1 MSNPNSQLD
10 GLGSF
15 NQSSENA
22 GTIKYGAFLNAARN
36 TGSIALSATF
46 GNTSQ
51 NLGTI
56 GDVLP
61 ITTATIVQSN
71 SANWDST
78 YTTVMQNS
86 AMWALSGGTITETVF
101 SDIVAS
107 VSSVMFNTDSF
118 VLTTDPRL
126 SDIPMGIEA
135 YTYLQSN
142 SGDFI
147 IEGDARLSDART
159 PLSHT
164 HDASAIT
171 SGTLDV
177 GRIPVLPSMEVV
189 VVEGIMYDNNAFYNT
204 DENTVIDGFTYVL
217 SSIAKGTVVTTTD
230 GYRYVYKGTGGKR
243 FANSYIQL
251 ADVTPEWNVVANK
264 PSTFNP
270 SSHTH
275 AISEVDGLSS
285 MLSDV
290 VANSA
295 QWGSGTIEGHI
306 AYTFVSDTS
315 SSIVY
320 TTDPRLSDA
329 RPPTPHYHDMMDIN
343 GLNAAL
349 DLKTNLSEFSSL
361 KTTVTA
367 NSGTWNRGA
376 QGYTAFTYLT
386 ANSANI
392 VLTSDSRLSKADS
405 AYSYVNTNSGSIVMT
420 SDARLANATSA
431 YNQVQSNSASWSVGA
446 NGSINYTID
455 GGGVAITTGS
465 KGFVQVPTNFT
476 VQEWDIIADLQTTS
490 FIVDVRKA
498 SYSNIPTTAS
508 IVNSDFLTLTNEQKN
523 RNLSVSW
530 TNISA
535 GDFVE
540 FYVTDASNASMINI
554 SLKGVRS

>member
-1 MSNPNSQLD
+1 MPNSNSQID

-15 NQSSENA
+15 NQSAENA

-71 SANWDST
+71 SAKWDST

-86 AMWALSGGTITETVF
+86 AMWALSGGTSSVTETFV
-101 SDIVAS
+101 SDVIDS
-107 VSSVMFNTDSF
+107 IINTDNF
-118 VLTTDPRL
+118 VLTSDSRL
-126 SDIPMGIEA
+126 SDIPMGVEA

-147 IEGDARLSDART
+147 VEGDARLSDSRT

-171 SGTLDV
+171 SGKLDV
-177 GRIPVLPSMEVV
+177 DRIPVLPSMEVV
-189 VVEGIMYDNNAFYNT
+189 VIEGIMYDNNAFAGS
-204 DENTVIDGFTYVL
+204 DENLLVDGFTYQL

-230 GYRYVYKGTGGKR
+230 GNRFVYKGEGGKR
-243 FANSYIQL
+243 FASSYIQL
-251 ADVTPEWNVVANK
+251 ADITPEWSTIASK
-264 PSTFNP
+264 PATFSP

-275 AISEVDGLSS
+275 TISEVDGLPS
-285 MLSDV
+285 V
-290 VANSA
+290 VSVVVSNSA
-295 QWGSGTIEGHI
+295 QWGSGTIEGHT
-306 AYTFVSDTS
+306 AYTFVSDNS
-315 SSIVY
+315 ASIVY
-320 TTDPRLSDA
+320 TTDARLSDA
-329 RPPTPHYHDMMDIN
+329 RPPTTHYHDMVDIS
-343 GLNAAL
+343 GLNSAL
-349 DLKTNLSEFSSL
+349 DLKLNLSEFSSL

-367 NSGTWNRGA
+367 NSATWNKAA
-376 QGYTAFTYLT
+376 QGFTAYTYVS

-392 VLTSDSRLSKADS
+392 VMTSDSRLSNATS
-405 AYSYVNTNSGSIVMT
+405 AYSYVNANSASIVMT
-420 SDARLANATSA
+420 SDSRLEEATTA
-431 YNQVQSNSASWSVGA
+431 YTSVQTNSATWEVGA
-446 NGSINYTID
+446 RGSINYTID
-455 GGGVAITTGS
+455 GGGSAIATGS
-465 KGFVQVPTNFT
+465 KGFIQVPNNFII
-476 VQEWDIIADLQTTS
+476 QQWDIIADLQTTS
-490 FIVDVRKA
+490 FIVDVRKS
-498 SYSNIPTTAS
+498 SYDNLPTTTS
-508 IVNSDFLTLTNEQKN
+508 IVGSDFLTLTNQQKN

-554 SLKGVRS
+554 SLKGIRS

>member
-1 MSNPNSQLD
+1 MPNSNSQLD

-22 GTIKYGAFLNAARN
+22 GTIKYGAFNNAARN
-36 TGSIALSATF
+36 TGSIALSAVF

-86 AMWALSGGTITETVF
+86 AMWALSGGVSVTETFVGDVVT
-101 SDIVAS
+101 SII
-107 VSSVMFNTDSF
+107 NTDSF
-118 VLTTDPRL
+118 VLTTDSRL
-126 SDIPMGIEA
+126 SDIPMGVEA

-147 IEGDARLSDART
+147 VEGDARLSDART
-159 PLSHT
+159 PLTHT

-171 SGTLDV
+171 SGKLDID
-177 GRIPVLPSMEVV
+177 RLPVLPTMTTIVID
-189 VVEGIMYDNNAFYNT
+189 GIMYDNNAFFNS
-204 DENTVIDGFTYVL
+204 DENLLIDGFTYVL
-217 SSIAKGTVVTTTD
+217 SSIVEGTVIAIND
-230 GYRYVYKGTGGKR
+230 GYRYVYKGVGGKR
-243 FANSYIQL
+243 FASSYIQL
-251 ADVTPEWNVVANK
+251 ADITPDWSVISNK
-264 PSTFNP
+264 PSVFTP
-270 SSHTH
+270 EAHTHTMSEISDLSSHSHT
-275 AISEVDGLSS
+275 
-285 MLSDV
+285 MSDITDLR
-290 VANSA
+290 NTY
-295 QWGSGTIEGHI
+295 WDT
-306 AYTFVSDTS
+306 TFSYV
-315 SSIVY
+315 
-320 TTDPRLSDA
+320 
-329 RPPTPHYHDMMDIN
+329 
-343 GLNAAL
+343 
-349 DLKTNLSEFSSL
+349 
-361 KTTVTA
+361 
-367 NSGTWNRGA
+367 
-376 QGYTAFTYLT
+376 T

-392 VLTSDSRLSKADS
+392 VMTSDVRLSRAS
-405 AYSYVNTNSGSIVMT
+405 TAFSYVTANSASIVMT
-420 SDARLANATSA
+420 SDSRLANASTAFSYVTA
-431 YNQVQSNSASWSVGA
+431 NSASIVMTSDSRLTNASNAYTAVQTNSATWAVGA
-446 NGSINYTID
+446 TGTINYTID
-455 GGGVAITTGS
+455 GGGSAITTGS

-498 SYSNIPTTAS
+498 SYANLPTTTS
-508 IVNSDFLTLTNEQKN
+508 ILGSDVMKLTNEQKN

>member
-1 MSNPNSQLD
+1 MPNSNSQID

-15 NQSSENA
+15 NQSAENA

-71 SANWDST
+71 SSKWDST

-86 AMWALSGGTITETVF
+86 AMWALSGGTSSVTETFVGDVIT
-101 SDIVAS
+101 SII
-107 VSSVMFNTDSF
+107 NTDNF
-118 VLTTDPRL
+118 VLTTDSRL
-126 SDIPMGIEA
+126 SDIPMGVEA

-142 SGDFI
+142 SGDFVV
-147 IEGDARLSDART
+147 EGDARLSDART

-171 SGTLDV
+171 SGKLDID
-177 GRIPVLPSMEVV
+177 RIPVLPSMEVV
-189 VVEGIMYDNNAFYNT
+189 VIEGTMYDTNAFVNT
-204 DENTVIDGFTYVL
+204 DENTLTDAFTDVL
-217 SSIAKGTVVTTTD
+217 TAISKGTVVTTTD
-230 GYRYVYKGTGGKR
+230 GYRYVYKGAGSKR
-243 FANSYIQL
+243 LPTSYIQL
-251 ADVTPEWNVVANK
+251 ADVTPEWNIISNK
-264 PSTFNP
+264 PATFTP

-275 AISEVDGLSS
+275 TISEVDELSS
-285 MLSDV
+285 MLSV
-290 VANSA
+290 VVSNSA
-295 QWGSGTIEGHI
+295 QWGSGTIEGHT
-306 AYTFVSDTS
+306 AYTFVSDNS
-315 SSIVY
+315 ASIVY

-329 RPPTPHYHDMMDIN
+329 RPPTPHYHDMVDIN

-349 DLKTNLSEFSSL
+349 DLKLNLSEFSSL

-367 NSGTWNRGA
+367 NSATWNRAA
-376 QGYTAFTYLT
+376 QGSTAFSYVT

-392 VLTSDSRLSKADS
+392 VMTSDSRLSNAAS
-405 AYSYVNTNSGSIVMT
+405 AYSYVNANSANIVMT
-420 SDARLANATSA
+420 SDSRLEEATTA
-431 YNQVQSNSASWSVGA
+431 YTSVQTNSASWAVGA
-446 NGSINYTID
+446 RGSINYTID
-455 GGGVAITTGS
+455 GGGTAIATGS
-465 KGFVQVPTNFT
+465 KGFIQVPNNFII
-476 VQEWDIIADLQTTS
+476 QQWDIIADLQTTS
-490 FIVDVRKA
+490 FIVDVRKS
-498 SYSNIPTTAS
+498 SYDNLPTTTS
-508 IVNSDFLTLTNEQKN
+508 IVGSDFLTLTNQQKN

-554 SLKGVRS
+554 SLKGIRN